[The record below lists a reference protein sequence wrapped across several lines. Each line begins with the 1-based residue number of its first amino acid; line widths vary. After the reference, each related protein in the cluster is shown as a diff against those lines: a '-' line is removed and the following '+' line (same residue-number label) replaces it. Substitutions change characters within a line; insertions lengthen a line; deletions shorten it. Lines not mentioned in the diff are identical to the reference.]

1 MIHLGLTGYPLER
14 SLSPKIHSAALRVCG
29 VVGEYSLYPVSPD
42 DVQGLKVLLDRL
54 RNDEI
59 NGLNVTIPHKQ
70 NVVPLLDEL
79 TPAAQAIGAVNTIF
93 MRSGRLIGEN
103 TDAAGFLADLNLFLR
118 EYQPSS
124 TDHNSALVLGAGGS
138 GRAVV
143 YALLKDG
150 WQVTVAARRQAQ
162 ACTLLAHFQTPD
174 RRLTKIDLD
183 ANPPDSMLSAFS
195 LLVNTTPVGMS
206 PEIDRSPWPAGMR
219 FPQDVAVYDLV
230 YDPRRTRLVKQAGAA
245 GLPARTGLG
254 MLIEQAVL
262 AFEIWTGQV
271 PPRNVLLDSVID

>member
-1 MIHLGLTGYPLER
+1 
-14 SLSPKIHSAALRVCG
+14 
-29 VVGEYSLYPVSPD
+29 
-42 DVQGLKVLLDRL
+42 
-54 RNDEI
+54 
-59 NGLNVTIPHKQ
+59 
-70 NVVPLLDEL
+70 VVPLLDEL
-79 TPAAQAIGAVNTIF
+79 TLAAQAIGAVNTIF

-118 EYQPSS
+118 ECQPSS